1 MFHYVVL
8 NAPLLFSIILSLT
21 AKLPYGQLVTAKIF
35 MEKMFTAKKLV
46 AKIPGTVCVSNW
58 IVQKKRQELAPSGC
72 WCPKPL
78 PDGQAKQLKFQRIMD
93 HH

>member
-1 MFHYVVL
+1 
-8 NAPLLFSIILSLT
+8 
-21 AKLPYGQLVTAKIF
+21 
-35 MEKMFTAKKLV
+35 MFTAKKLV

-58 IVQKKRQELAPSGC
+58 IVQKKPQELAPSGC